1 MSRRNNS
8 AAKKLAHATVF
19 AALGDA
25 TRLSLVAE
33 LSDGQ
38 SRSISE
44 LTKGTELTR
53 QGVTKHLR
61 VLEDAGVVK
70 SVPSGRENLFELNPK
85 PLQEVKSYHNL
96 VSEQWDDALKRL
108 KSFVED

>member
-38 SRSISE
+38 SRSISQ

-70 SVPSGRENLFELNPK
+70 SVPSGRETLFELNPK
-85 PLQEVKSYHNL
+85 PLQEAKSYLNL